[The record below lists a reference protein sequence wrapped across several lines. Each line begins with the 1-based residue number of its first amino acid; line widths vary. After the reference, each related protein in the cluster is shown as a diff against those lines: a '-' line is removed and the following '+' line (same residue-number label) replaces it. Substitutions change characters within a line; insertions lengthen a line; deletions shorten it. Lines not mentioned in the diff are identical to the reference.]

1 MSEQSRTSRKK
12 QRLCSSKSIR
22 KDKSYGNKYILK
34 VIAANRVF
42 YSGRCRSIIVP
53 EFDGQKE
60 ILAHHEDM
68 VIAVDEGEMR
78 FQPEGSDNWEYAVVG
93 MGFVEIVN
101 NRVTLLVETA
111 ERPEEIDIARAREA
125 KERAEEQ
132 LRQKQSIQEYY
143 HSRASLARAMTRL
156 KATSGK

>member
-1 MSEQSRTSRKK
+1 MASNSF
-12 QRLCSSKSIR
+12 
-22 KDKSYGNKYILK
+22 YLK
-34 VIAANRVF
+34 IPRANRVL

-53 EFDGQKE
+53 EYDGQKE

-68 VIAVDEGEMR
+68 VIAVNDGEMR

-93 MGFVEIVN
+93 IGFVEIVN
-101 NRVTLLVETA
+101 NRVTLLVESA
-111 ERPEEIDIARAREA
+111 ERPEEIDVARAREA

-132 LRQKQSIQEYY
+132 MRQKQSIHEYY
-143 HSRASLARAMTRL
+143 HSRASLARAMARL

>member
-1 MSEQSRTSRKK
+1 MASNSF
-12 QRLCSSKSIR
+12 
-22 KDKSYGNKYILK
+22 YLK
-34 VIAANRVF
+34 IIAANRVF

-53 EFDGQKE
+53 EYDGQKE

-68 VIAVDEGEMR
+68 VIAVNDGEMR

-93 MGFVEIVN
+93 IGFVEIVN
-101 NRVTLLVETA
+101 NRVTLLVESA
-111 ERPEEIDIARAREA
+111 ERPEEIDVARAREA

-132 LRQKQSIQEYY
+132 MRQKQSIHEYY
-143 HSRASLARAMTRL
+143 HSRASIARAMARL

>member
-1 MSEQSRTSRKK
+1 MATNTF
-12 QRLCSSKSIR
+12 
-22 KDKSYGNKYILK
+22 YLK

-111 ERPEEIDIARAREA
+111 EHPEEIDIARLVDTAEKPEEIDIRHAQEQ
-125 KERAEEQ
+125 KERAQEQ